1 MDNRKILVW
10 DLPTRIFH
18 WMLAVSFLGAFLT
31 SESDRLLDL
40 HLAFGYTMLGLVAFR
55 LLWGLIGSRYARFGS
70 FAFAP
75 RRVVAYVR
83 AIATFSP
90 QHHVGHNPAG
100 SWAVYAL
107 LALAFLAGATGYAT
121 YGDLGG
127 DWMEDLHEG
136 AANTLMAIVIV
147 HIAGVI
153 VSSLVHRENLV
164 RAMVS
169 GYKRGAPH
177 EGIRHRH
184 RFVAATLVAAV
195 LGFWLNGADVL
206 PSLGKAD
213 QVATARQGNARQGN
227 SDEHR

>member
-18 WMLAVSFLGAFLT
+18 GVLAVSFLGAFLT

-40 HLAFGYTMLGLVAFR
+40 HLAFGYTMLGMVAFR
-55 LLWGLIGSRYARFGS
+55 LIWGVIGSRYARFSS

-75 RRVVAYVR
+75 RRVFAYLKS
-83 AIATFSP
+83 IATFSP
-90 QHHVGHNPAG
+90 QHYVGHNPAG

-107 LALAFLAGATGYAT
+107 LALAFLAGGTGYAT

-127 DWMEDLHEG
+127 GWMEDLHEG
-136 AANTLMAIVIV
+136 AANALMAVVIL
-147 HIAGVI
+147 HIAGVL

-169 GYKRGAPH
+169 GCKRGAPD
-177 EGIRHRH
+177 EGVRHRH
-184 RFVAATLVAAV
+184 RIVAAVLVAAV

-206 PSLGKAD
+206 PSFGNTG
-213 QVATARQGNARQGN
+213 QVAAARQVE